1 MANKWYEQTGDQG
14 DIVLS
19 TRIRLA
25 RNVENLPFPN
35 RLNSEKREELCNQI
49 KDHILVIPSPLT
61 RSLGYFSPETL
72 SQGAKRA
79 MAERHLLPREFAENK
94 KERPILLS
102 EDESVC
108 LLLCHQDHIRL
119 QVLKAGLDLQGAY
132 QIASGLD
139 DMLNEGFAYAF
150 DKQWGYITQSP
161 ADLGTGMKASV
172 LLHLPAL
179 EATGEIHTLATAV
192 GKIGLSLQGTFGQ
205 GSTVSGSLYQLS
217 NQISMGLTEDA
228 ALENLKSITLQ
239 IVHRE
244 REARKEL
251 PPLQTEDTAFRALG
265 LLQNA
270 RILPLSEFTQSLSHL
285 RLGIA
290 MGMIERVT
298 IEQVNALNATMHPAT
313 LLLENPE
320 ADSTEKRDVFRA
332 NKIREYLK

>member
-1 MANKWYEQTGDQG
+1 MAKKWYEQAGEQG

-25 RNVENLPFPN
+25 RNVEGFAFPN
-35 RLNSEKREELCNQI
+35 RLKEEQQNELCQQM
-49 KDHILVIPSPLT
+49 KDHILATPSPLT

-72 SQGAKRA
+72 TQGAKRA
-79 MAERHLLPREFAENK
+79 MAERHLLPREFAESR

-119 QVLKAGLDLQGAY
+119 QVMKAGLDLTGAY
-132 QIASGLD
+132 QIASELD
-139 DMLNEGFAYAF
+139 DILNEGFAYAF
-150 DKQWGYITQSP
+150 DKQWGYLTQSP

-217 NQISMGLTEDA
+217 NQISMGLTEDS

-285 RLGIA
+285 RLGI
-290 MGMIERVT
+290 GLGLIDKVT
-298 IEQVNALNATMHPAT
+298 IEQVNLLNATMHPAN

-320 ADSTEKRDVFRA
+320 ADSTEKRDVIRA
-332 NKIREYLK
+332 TKIREQLK

>member
-1 MANKWYEQTGDQG
+1 MANKWYEQAGEQG

-25 RNVENLPFPN
+25 RNVEGIPFPN
-35 RLNSEKREELCNQI
+35 GLDPQKQTELCGQI
-49 KDHILVIPSPLT
+49 TDHILAIPSPLT
-61 RSLGYFSPETL
+61 RTLGYFSPETVTG
-72 SQGAKRA
+72 GAKRA
-79 MAERHLLPREFAENK
+79 MAERYLLPREFAESGK
-94 KERPILLS
+94 KRPILLS

-108 LLLCHQDHIRL
+108 LILCHQDHIRL
-119 QVLKAGLDLQGAY
+119 QVMKAGLDLNGAY
-132 QIASGLD
+132 QIANGLD
-139 DMLNEGFAYAF
+139 DMINEGFAYAF
-150 DKQWGYITQSP
+150 DKQWGYLTQSP

-205 GSTVSGSLYQLS
+205 GSTVTGSLYQLS
-217 NQISMGLTEDA
+217 NQISMGLTEDS

-251 PPLQTEDTAFRALG
+251 PPLQTEDAAFRALG

-285 RLGIA
+285 RLGI
-290 MGMIERVT
+290 GLGLIDTVSLET
-298 IEQVNALNATMHPAT
+298 VNTLNATMHPAN
-313 LLLENPE
+313 LLLEHPA
-320 ADSTEKRDVFRA
+320 ADSTEKRDVIRA
-332 NKIREYLK
+332 TLIRQQLQ